1 MVTDLDGLWKPKYNE
16 VIIATI
22 LGELEKL
29 NMRLKAAREE
39 EDKALNDFLLL
50 LMIAVKELKVGKNE

>member
-1 MVTDLDGLWKPKYNE
+1 

-50 LMIAVKELKVGKNE
+50 LMIAVKELKVGKND